1 MSRKIIAFAFLIFAI
16 FISVFASFKVHDIC
30 TTATEKIEKIIETS
44 ETDIESAKTQAQG
57 IYEYWQ
63 KNSNILKL
71 FVGAEDTLNV
81 KLSIYEMI
89 FLLEQE
95 NIEDFLEESA
105 FCKRN
110 LFRIADSAKPS
121 LIKVF

>member
-16 FISVFASFKVHDIC
+16 FISVFASFKVQNIC
-30 TTATEKIEKIIETS
+30 NTATEKIENIIETS
-44 ETDIESAKTQAQG
+44 ETDTQSAKAQTQNF
-57 IYEYWQ
+57 YEYWQ

-71 FVGAEDTLNV
+71 FVGTEDTLNI

-89 FLLEQE
+89 FLLEE
-95 NIEDFLEESA
+95 NNIEDFLEETA
-105 FCKRN
+105 YCKRN
-110 LFRIADSAKPS
+110 LFRIAESAKPS

>member
-16 FISVFASFKVHDIC
+16 FISVFASFKVHNIC
-30 TTATEKIEKIIETS
+30 TTATEKIESIIETS
-44 ETDIESAKTQAQG
+44 ETDIESAKAQTQAF
-57 IYEYWQ
+57 YEYWQ
-63 KNSNILKL
+63 KNSNALKL
-71 FVGAEDTLNV
+71 FVGTEDALNV

-95 NIEDFLEESA
+95 NIEDFLEESTY
-105 FCKRN
+105 CKRN
-110 LFRIADSAKPS
+110 LFRISEAAKPS

>member
-16 FISVFASFKVHDIC
+16 LISVFASFKVQNIC
-30 TTATEKIEKIIETS
+30 TTTTEKIEKIIEAS
-44 ETDIESAKTQAQG
+44 ETDIESAKVQSQEV
-57 IYEYWQ
+57 YEYWL

-71 FVGAEDTLNV
+71 FVGTEDTLNV

-95 NIEDFLEESA
+95 NIEGFLEEASN
-105 FCKRN
+105 CKTYLYRVSD
-110 LFRIADSAKPS
+110 FAKPS
-121 LIKVF
+121 LSKVF